1 MSKGENMPRISKL
14 DPLTP
19 EQRAEIMRKQI
30 EREPERIRRWK
41 AERERQIAAEKERNK
56 WDHSKFPRLSD
67 LS

>member
-1 MSKGENMPRISKL
+1 MPRISKL